1 MSVTSV
7 LTSLFS
13 STSIFSK
20 GIVRSQMLCKIFN
33 VPVLGKNGPE
43 IPAAATNNSWVF
55 VWRIEKNLIRKQ
67 SVTAVLKQ
75 ELFQGRYFFQKN
87 S

>member
-13 STSIFSK
+13 SISIFSK

-33 VPVLGKNGPE
+33 VPVSGKNGPE

-55 VWRIEKNLIRKQ
+55 VWRIEKNLIRKTVCHRCVETRVI
-67 SVTAVLKQ
+67 SGAI
-75 ELFQGRYFFQKN
+75 FFPEE
-87 S
+87 